1 MTANRRKGLNSV
13 RYINNPV
20 AHPDNVNKKAMQAG
34 RFLTVPRARPTFCT
48 FCDVRHSDLN
58 PADATNLAVRT
69 LEQKMQAMQKAAL

>member
-48 FCDVRHSDLN
+48 FYDVRHSDLACPLIN
-58 PADATNLAVRT
+58 PADATNVAVT
-69 LEQKMQAMQKAAL
+69 LPFLFEKF